1 MGRLSDTLKVGDRAP
16 QFTLLAANLTNA
28 VGSALELRLERL
40 LGKGPLVL
48 EFLRGT
54 W

>member
-1 MGRLSDTLKVGDRAP
+1 MAAASDTLKVGDRAP
-16 QFTLLAANLTNA
+16 EFTLRAANSEGNFTLTH
-28 VGSALELRLERL
+28 L
-40 LGKGPLVL
+40 LQRGPLVL

>member
-1 MGRLSDTLKVGDRAP
+1 MSISSETLKVGDRAP
-16 QFTLLAANLTNA
+16 DFSLAAANRLGRFLLAETLAGGT
-28 VGSALELRLERL
+28 V
-40 LGKGPLVL
+40 VL

>member
-1 MGRLSDTLKVGDRAP
+1 MSLSSETLKAGDRAP
-16 QFTLLAANLTNA
+16 DFFLAAANRPGHVVLAELLAGGT
-28 VGSALELRLERL
+28 VI
-40 LGKGPLVL
+40 L

>member
-1 MGRLSDTLKVGDRAP
+1 MPVQESSDTLKVGDRAP
-16 QFTLLAANLTNA
+16 EFSLDAASQPGSISLAQLIAN
-28 VGSALELRLERL
+28 
-40 LGKGPLVL
+40 GPTVL

>member
-1 MGRLSDTLKVGDRAP
+1 MSISSETLRVGDRAP
-16 QFTLLAANLTNA
+16 DFWLAAANRPGRFHLAKLLADGT
-28 VGSALELRLERL
+28 V
-40 LGKGPLVL
+40 VL

>member
-1 MGRLSDTLKVGDRAP
+1 MSISSETLKVGDRAP
-16 QFTLLAANLTNA
+16 GFSLAAANRP
-28 VGSALELRLERL
+28 GRLVLAEML
-40 LGKGPLVL
+40 AGGTVVL

>member
-1 MGRLSDTLKVGDRAP
+1 MSNSSETLKPGDRAP
-16 QFTLLAANLTNA
+16 HFSLAAANLP
-28 VGSALELRLERL
+28 GRLVLAEML
-40 LGKGPLVL
+40 VASTVVL

>member
-1 MGRLSDTLKVGDRAP
+1 MSISSETLKVGDRSPDFSLAAANRP
-16 QFTLLAANLTNA
+16 GRLVLAELLAGGT
-28 VGSALELRLERL
+28 V
-40 LGKGPLVL
+40 VL